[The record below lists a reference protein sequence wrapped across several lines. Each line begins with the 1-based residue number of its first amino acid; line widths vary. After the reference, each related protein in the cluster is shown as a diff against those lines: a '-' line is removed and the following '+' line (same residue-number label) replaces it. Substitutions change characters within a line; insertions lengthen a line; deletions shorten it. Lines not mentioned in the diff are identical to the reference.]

1 MNIFQVILILN
12 FYTTQIIFDESN
24 KDLIKLVRSIGGWKI
39 DHNRQKTYI
48 PSSKTHYFTNMLS
61 INGVKWARLS
71 NENYTNTK
79 LTDFVNREQVYQ
91 ENKFDISLND
101 MIHKG
106 YIKSD
111 EELDHIKRENTIRI
125 RYQSKHS
132 VLVDLPMSL
141 YSFHIINK
149 LKKTYSLDGFAW
161 IFVGKVKIQKLLET
175 CRENKIQIIE
185 ERCNSYNGDRFL
197 IN

>member
-12 FYTTQIIFDESN
+12 FYTTQIIFKESIKN
-24 KDLIKLVRSIGGWKI
+24 LIKLVRSIGGWKI

-175 CRENKIQIIE
+175 CRENKIQII
-185 ERCNSYNGDRFL
+185 
-197 IN
+197 

>member
-1 MNIFQVILILN
+1 MIFIFNDFKIKMNIFQIILILN

-24 KDLIKLVRSIGGWKI
+24 KDLIKFVRSIGGWKI

-61 INGVKWARLS
+61 IIDIKWARLS

-79 LTDFVNREQVYQ
+79 LTDFDNREQVYQ

-106 YIKSD
+106 YISD
-111 EELDHIKRENTIRI
+111 EELDH
-125 RYQSKHS
+125 
-132 VLVDLPMSL
+132 
-141 YSFHIINK
+141 
-149 LKKTYSLDGFAW
+149 
-161 IFVGKVKIQKLLET
+161 
-175 CRENKIQIIE
+175 
-185 ERCNSYNGDRFL
+185 FL
-197 IN
+197 SMK